1 MPRVTQAH
9 VDARRREILSAAH
22 RCLARDGF
30 RDATMQE
37 IAHEAGLSAGALYQY
52 FDGKDAL
59 IEALAELGRSQKRT
73 VMASLDSPSGVEGL
87 TELIVRLVG
96 SLPESERADQAV
108 RFDVRMWG
116 EALGQPALQRVVGR
130 ALSDF
135 RDVIRSYVEEGQ
147 EAGRI
152 RSDAEP
158 DAIARV
164 ALSLLAG
171 LELQLAFDPGLDPAA
186 YVETV
191 GRLLRSLEG
200 S

>member
-22 RCLARDGF
+22 RCFARDGF

-73 VMASLDSPSGVEGL
+73 VMASLESPSGVEGL
-87 TELIVRLVG
+87 AELIVRLVG
-96 SLPESERADQAV
+96 SLPESERGDQAV

-116 EALGQPALQRVVGR
+116 EALGQPALQRVVGH

-135 RDVIRSYVEEGQ
+135 RDVICSYVEEGQ
-147 EAGRI
+147 QAGRI
-152 RSDAEP
+152 RSDVES

-171 LELQLAFDPGLDPAA
+171 LELQLAFEPGLDPAA

-200 S
+200 L